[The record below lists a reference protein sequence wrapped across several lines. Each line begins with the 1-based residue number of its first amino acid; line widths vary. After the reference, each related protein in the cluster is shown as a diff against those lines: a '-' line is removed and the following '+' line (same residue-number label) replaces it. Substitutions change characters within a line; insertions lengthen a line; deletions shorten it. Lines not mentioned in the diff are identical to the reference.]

1 MKKIIWAI
9 NDFISERFNL
19 HEDKANE
26 QVIIE
31 AIEKDTNFKG
41 TNLWTLIFAIFI
53 ASIGL
58 NVNST
63 AVIIGAMLIS
73 PLMGPIMGVG
83 LGIGINDFDLIKRG
97 IKNLVIAA
105 IFSMATSFLYFTL
118 TPLEDAS
125 SEILARTTPSIW
137 DVFIAFFG
145 GLAGIVAGTRKEKS
159 NVIPGV
165 AIATALMPPLCTA
178 GYGLASGQWFYFFGA
193 LYLFFINS
201 VFICI
206 ATFLIIKHL
215 KFKKKQFATE
225 ETQKRVSRYILFIVI
240 ITIIP
245 SIYMAY
251 RIVQRSIF
259 EGNARK
265 FVQNEFH
272 FDKTQVLSSKFTYR
286 NNDEKNIEL
295 FLVGKSLSE
304 ATIDSLKNRIADY
317 KLEQTD
323 LVIHQGVDAAQ
334 KVDLSAIKASVLDE
348 VFAANLTKSADVD
361 SLQTEGTFPDLQKE
375 LRILYPDL
383 TVYSLDKTVFNYSG
397 TERKDTVTLFVA
409 SFRRP
414 VTSKEKKKLQYWLK
428 ERIQADNL
436 RFIIQ

>member
-1 MKKIIWAI
+1 MEKIIIAI
-9 NDFISERFNL
+9 KAFIAERFNL
-19 HEDKANE
+19 HADKADE
-26 QVIIE
+26 LVIIE
-31 AIEKDTNFKG
+31 SIERDTNFKG

-83 LGIGINDFDLIKRG
+83 LGIGINDFDLLQRG
-97 IKNLVIAA
+97 IKNLIIAA
-105 IFSMATSFLYFTL
+105 IFSIATSFLYFTL

-178 GYGLASGQWFYFFGA
+178 GYGLASGQWFYFLGA

-206 ATFLIIKHL
+206 ATFLIVKHL
-215 KFKKKQFATE
+215 KFRKKQFATQ
-225 ETQKRVSRYILFIVI
+225 ETEKRVSRYILFVVVI
-240 ITIIP
+240 TVIP

-272 FDKTQVLSSKFTYR
+272 FSKTQVLSSKYIYK
-286 NNDEKNIEL
+286 NDDDRTIEL
-295 FLVGKSLSE
+295 FLVGQSLSE
-304 ATIDSLKNRIADY
+304 TTIDSLENRIGDY
-317 KLEQTD
+317 KLSQTT
-323 LVIHQGVDAAQ
+323 LLIHQGLDASH
-334 KVDLSAIKASVLDE
+334 KVDLSAIKASVLEE
-348 VFAANLTKSADVD
+348 VFAANLTKSTAID
-361 SLQTEGTFPDLQKE
+361 SMQTRNVFPDLRKE

-383 TVYSLDKTVFNYSG
+383 KSYSIGETVFNQSG
-397 TERKDTVTLFVA
+397 SARKDTLILFVA
-409 SFRRP
+409 AFRKP
-414 VTSKEKKKLQYWLK
+414 ISLKEKRKLQYWMK
-428 ERIQADNL
+428 ERIQVDSL
-436 RFIIQ
+436 KLIIE

>member
-1 MKKIIWAI
+1 MNKIKLAI
-9 NDFISERFNL
+9 SDFISERFNL
-19 HEDKANE
+19 HSDKADE
-26 QVIIE
+26 QLIIE
-31 AIEKDTNFKG
+31 TIEKDTNFKG
-41 TNLWTLIFAIFI
+41 TNLWTLIFAILI

-83 LGIGINDFDLIKRG
+83 LGIGINDFDLLKRG

-105 IFSMATSFLYFTL
+105 LFSIATSFLYFTL
-118 TPLEDAS
+118 TPLQDAS

-145 GLAGIVAGTRKEKS
+145 GLAGIVAGTRKEKG

-178 GYGLASGQWFYFFGA
+178 GYGLATGQWFYFLGA
-193 LYLFFINS
+193 IYLFFINS

-206 ATFLIIKHL
+206 ATFLIVKHL
-215 KFKKKQFATE
+215 KFQKKQFATE
-225 ETQKRVSRYILFIVI
+225 ETEKRVRRYILFVVI

-259 EGNARK
+259 ENNAQK

-272 FDKTQVLSSKFTYR
+272 FSKTQVLSAKYMYKSD
-286 NNDEKNIEL
+286 NNRTIEL
-295 FLVGKSLSE
+295 FLVGQNLSE
-304 ATIDSLKNRIADY
+304 ATIDSLKNHITRY
-317 KLEQTD
+317 KLNYTE
-323 LVIHQGVDAAQ
+323 LIIHQGLDATQ
-334 KVDLSAIKASVLDE
+334 KVDLSAIKASVLEE
-348 VFAANLTKSADVD
+348 VFATNLTKSAAID
-361 SLQTEGTFPDLQKE
+361 STHIRKTFPDLQKE
-375 LRILYPDL
+375 LNILYPDL
-383 TVYSLDKTVFNYSG
+383 KEYSLGEVVFNHSDSAP
-397 TERKDTVTLFVA
+397 KDTITLFVA
-409 SFRRP
+409 TFRKP
-414 VTSKEKKKLQYWLK
+414 ISIKEKKKLQYWMK
-428 ERIQADNL
+428 QRIQADSL
-436 RFIIQ
+436 KLIIQ